1 MTTQTKPIEAGWQS
15 YRSTVLPQDA
25 SEIQIRECRQAF
37 YAGAAIL
44 FEGLMNALDP
54 GDDPTEADLGRM
66 AAIQN
71 ELDAFGQE
79 IDKRYLGGTEH

>member
-1 MTTQTKPIEAGWQS
+1 MKPIESGWIS
-15 YRSTVLPQDA
+15 YRNMVLPKGAPD
-25 SEIQIRECRQAF
+25 IQIRECRQAF

-44 FEGLMNALDP
+44 MEGIMRSLDP
-54 GDDPTEADLGRM
+54 GDEPSEADMERM
-66 AAIQN
+66 AAIQA